1 MPTPALQNFSFT
13 VETKSLRFDQ
23 FLALQFPAISL
34 TRLRAAIKQG
44 AARVNTHTSF
54 AGWILQV
61 GDQITVQIDPGEPTA
76 AKPENIPLDILYE
89 DDDVLVINKAV
100 GLLSHPSSTEKSG
113 TVMNALAYYFLHS
126 PQKPQH
132 AASRPILLHR
142 LDRDTSGVLAIAKNE
157 RAGRIVSKA
166 FRDRR
171 VQKRYLA
178 LVNGV
183 VEADSG
189 KIDAPIG
196 RNAHTWPRW
205 CVRDDG
211 EISQTNFF
219 VKQRFAKHTLLELEP
234 LTGRTHQLRIH
245 CAHIGHSIVGDQ
257 VYKVA
262 GTAEIPHFKT
272 KHQLLHA
279 HILAFRLPNG
289 GEEKSFTAPMPKI
302 MQEIIAHLSAPN

>member
-1 MPTPALQNFSFT
+1 MPNPTLQNFSFT

-44 AARVNTHTSF
+44 AARINTRTSF

-126 PQKPQH
+126 QQKPQH
-132 AASRPILLHR
+132 AAARPILLHR

-178 LVNGV
+178 LVHGI
-183 VEADSG
+183 VEAESG
-189 KIDAPIG
+189 KIDAAIG
-196 RNAHTWPRW
+196 RNAQTWPRW
-205 CVRDDG
+205 CVKDDG
-211 EISQTNFF
+211 EASQTNYF

-245 CAHIGHSIVGDQ
+245 CAHVGHSIVGDQ

-262 GTAEIPHFKT
+262 GTEEIPSFKT

-279 HILAFRLPNG
+279 HMLAFRLPTG
-289 GEEKSFTAPMPKI
+289 GEEKSFIAPLPKI
-302 MQEIIAHLSAPN
+302 MQEVIAHLSAKN